1 MAHLR
6 HARAERGTGGV
17 TEELIVDQ
25 GRYGGSAG
33 VDGGAPVATMDKMV
47 TQQDTKHHGNTEK
60 MELCF
65 ARAETHRRVLATVKR
80 ARWHCGHP
88 RGRRAMRSV
97 SR

>member
-1 MAHLR
+1 MAEPEEQHRSLSSIQ
-6 HARAERGTGGV
+6 ADTAEQAV
-17 TEELIVDQ
+17 
-25 GRYGGSAG
+25 
-33 VDGGAPVATMDKMV
+33 VDGGVPMAVVDEKV
-47 TQQDTKHHGNTEK
+47 IQQDTKHHGNTEK